1 MLTILIWDNIPV
13 VVMLV
18 CSHSVSEVEIK
29 VRAKKKK
36 KKQRFLT
43 TTLNII
49 ELL

>member
-36 KKQRFLT
+36 KKIKFF
-43 TTLNII
+43 N
-49 ELL
+49 

>member
-36 KKQRFLT
+36 KKKRFLT